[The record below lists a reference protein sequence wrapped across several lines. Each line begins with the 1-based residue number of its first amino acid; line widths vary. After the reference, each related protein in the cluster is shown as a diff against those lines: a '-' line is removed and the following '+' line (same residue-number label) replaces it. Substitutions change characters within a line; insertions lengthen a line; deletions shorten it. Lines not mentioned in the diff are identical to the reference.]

1 MILLE
6 GFIKTTE
13 PLMGSVRWQRF
24 QDSLL
29 EERPVSIHLNKMK
42 AGDMKVSPAILDK
55 EVPWCA
61 NGYYLTQRPA
71 FTFDPLWHAGLY
83 YVQEAASMFISEVL
97 RQHVFQPVT
106 ALDLCAAPGGKS
118 LLLRDTLPAGSLL
131 FSNEPMRHRANILSE
146 NIQKQGHPD
155 VIVTNNYAKDYLRSG
170 LLFDLILTDMP
181 CSGEGMFRKEP
192 EAVQQWNPQLV
203 EQCAQLQREILNDIW
218 PCLKT
223 GGILIYSTC
232 TFNVK
237 ENEENIRYILD
248 HYDAEVLKVDIPKE
262 WNITPSLSEDL
273 PYPVCRFIPGMTQS
287 EGLFMT
293 VIRKKDGEQS
303 NRKKDKKDKKKT
315 KQGGKVNKTP
325 IPQWLLHQDEY
336 QVVWKEDQL
345 SAIHQQWYDT
355 YVVAENTLKI
365 LHAGVPMAVSKGK
378 DIIPCHALSLS
389 TAIDSTVFPT
399 IDVDAPTSLQY
410 LRKETITLPET
421 LPKGFVLI
429 TFRKHPIGFVK
440 NLGNRTNNLFPAEWK
455 IKSGYLPEVL
465 PKVITAI

>member
-1 MILLE
+1 MLLPE
-6 GFIKTTE
+6 GFIQSTAA
-13 PLMGSVRWQRF
+13 LMGEERWRIF
-24 QDSLL
+24 QNSLL
-29 EERPVSIHLNKMK
+29 EERPVSIHINKMK
-42 AGDMKVSPAILDK
+42 TQDMMVAPELLQAQI
-55 EVPWCA
+55 PWCP
-61 NGYYLTQRPA
+61 NGFYLRQRPT

-83 YVQEAASMFISEVL
+83 YVQEAASMFLSEVV
-97 RQHVFQPVT
+97 RQHIPQPVV

-155 VIVTNNYAKDYLRSG
+155 VIVTNNYARDYHRSG

-192 EAVQQWNPQLV
+192 EAVQQWTPQLV
-203 EQCAQLQREILNDIW
+203 DQCSQLQRTILDDIW

-248 HYDAEVLKVDIPKE
+248 HYDAEIIPLEIAEE
-262 WNITPSLSEDL
+262 WNITPSLSDNL

-287 EGLFMT
+287 EGLFMAA
-293 VIRKKDGEQS
+293 VRKKDGEQS

-325 IPQWLLHQDEY
+325 IPLWLLHQDDY
-336 QVVWKEDQL
+336 QVVWKKDQL

-365 LHAGVPMAVSKGK
+365 LHAGVPMAVSKAK
-378 DIIPCHALSLS
+378 DLIPCHALSLS
-389 TAIDSTVFPT
+389 TALDSTAFPT
-399 IDVDAPTSLQY
+399 IDVDAPTALQY
-410 LRKETITLPET
+410 LRKETITLSET

-455 IKSGYLPEVL
+455 IKSGHLPDDLPVVL
-465 PKVITAI
+465 E